1 VEEKKHFLLLGRNII
16 IPEMFDFLYIHT
28 NNIKVLHYIYKMI
41 SHIIRLITKN
51 KNKNNNIFDIK
62 YRNGYRKSWIQ
73 NIRDYY
79 P

>member
-1 VEEKKHFLLLGRNII
+1 
-16 IPEMFDFLYIHT
+16 
-28 NNIKVLHYIYKMI
+28 MI